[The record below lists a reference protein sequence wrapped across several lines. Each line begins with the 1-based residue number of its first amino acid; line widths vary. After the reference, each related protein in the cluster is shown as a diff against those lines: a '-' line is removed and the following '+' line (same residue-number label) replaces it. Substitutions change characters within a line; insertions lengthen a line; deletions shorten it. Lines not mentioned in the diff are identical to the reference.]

1 MRSQFNQVFYNT
13 IYENTQTIIDNI
25 SSNTNNVSSNI
36 LSSNTLSSNTNNVSS
51 ITNNTNPVNSNRI
64 LKRVPDILRTLKTQS
79 DFWSGNLNASVS
91 DLINLIDTHN
101 TNKRLNALYGIV
113 DYKKTKHP
121 ILHIEFPNTL
131 FNLINKQA
139 TNINNHE

>member
-36 LSSNTLSSNTNNVSS
+36 LSSNALPSNNISS

>member
-1 MRSQFNQVFYNT
+1 MAT
-13 IYENTQTIIDNI
+13 GA
-25 SSNTNNVSSNI
+25 SNAVSFGS
-36 LSSNTLSSNTNNVSS
+36 T
-51 ITNNTNPVNSNRI
+51 
-64 LKRVPDILRTLKTQS
+64 D
-79 DFWSGNLNASVS
+79 D
-91 DLINLIDTHN
+91 

-139 TNINNHE
+139 ININNHE

>member
-1 MRSQFNQVFYNT
+1 MQSQFNQVFYN
-13 IYENTQTIIDNI
+13 IVNENTQLLSSNITNTNNI
-25 SSNTNNVSSNI
+25 SSNT
-36 LSSNTLSSNTNNVSS
+36 LSSNTLSSNNIPNNNS
-51 ITNNTNPVNSNRI
+51 NKVNSNIFTKRI
-64 LKRVPDILRTLKTQS
+64 PDILRTLKTQS
-79 DFWSGNLNASVS
+79 DFWSGNLNAGVS
-91 DLINLIDTHN
+91 DLINLIDNYN

-139 TNINNHE
+139 NNINKHE